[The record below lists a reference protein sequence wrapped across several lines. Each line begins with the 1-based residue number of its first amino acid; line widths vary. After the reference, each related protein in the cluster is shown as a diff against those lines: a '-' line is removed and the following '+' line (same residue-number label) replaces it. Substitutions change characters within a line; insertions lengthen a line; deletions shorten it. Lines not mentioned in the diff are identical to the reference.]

1 MRIDQEGFPRLL
13 EDGDDLLA
21 RHTRKVREEV
31 LERIT
36 RFEVVVQR

>member
-1 MRIDQEGFPRLL
+1 MKTRGGWARRL
-13 EDGDDLLA
+13 EDRDDLLA

-36 RFEVVVQR
+36 RFEVE